1 MFNWQ
6 FLISYIFSVS
16 LKFGVCYITGQR
28 GEFRIKQATLG
39 FSQIFWIFFSFFNY
53 KSCVFIIV
61 SSFFDEASSFSR
73 NQWSE
78 LVSGTMKNHIIEN
91 LFNGGFLNGVILKNE
106 ALHTGAFIFLDNDSS
121 LILYTFD
128 HS

>member
-1 MFNWQ
+1 
-6 FLISYIFSVS
+6 
-16 LKFGVCYITGQR
+16 
-28 GEFRIKQATLG
+28 
-39 FSQIFWIFFSFFNY
+39 
-53 KSCVFIIV
+53 
-61 SSFFDEASSFSR
+61 
-73 NQWSE
+73 
-78 LVSGTMKNHIIEN
+78 MKNHIIEN